1 MMVTHVDNRR
11 YPSHPIP
18 GVGAIVVGP
27 AGLLLVRRDKEPG
40 KGLWSIP
47 GGAVELGETQNDAVV
62 REVMEETGVQ
72 CVVLELVSTADL
84 VTLDSE
90 GRVEYHYLLNH
101 YLARGLTME
110 TRPET
115 PAAEVT
121 WFPLDSLPLGEM
133 PIRILDL
140 LESVHERMLSLTSPD

>member
-1 MMVTHVDNRR
+1 MVLHVDNRR

-47 GGAVELGETQNDAVV
+47 G
-62 REVMEETGVQ
+62 VQ
-72 CVVLELVSTADL
+72 CVVLELVSTVDL

-90 GRVEYHYLLNH
+90 ERVEYHYLLNH

-140 LESVHERMLSLTSPD
+140 LESVHERMLSLTSSD

>member
-1 MMVTHVDNRR
+1 MLVLHVDNRK

-18 GVGAIVVGP
+18 GVGAIVVGS
-27 AGLLLVRRDKEPG
+27 AGLLLVRRDKDPG
-40 KGLWSIP
+40 IGLWSIP
-47 GGAVELGETQNDAVV
+47 GGAVELGETQKEAVV

-72 CVVLELVSTADL
+72 CEVLELVSTADL

-90 GRVEYHYLLNH
+90 ERVEYHYLLNH

-110 TRPET
+110 TRSET

-121 WFPLDSLPLGEM
+121 WFPLDSLPVGEM

-140 LESVHERMLSLTSPD
+140 LESVHERMLSLTGPD

>member
-1 MMVTHVDNRR
+1 MMVPHVDNRR

-27 AGLLLVRRDKEPG
+27 AGLLLVRRDKAPD

-47 GGAVELGETQNDAVV
+47 GGAVELAETQKEAVV

-72 CVVLELVSTADL
+72 CEVLELVSTADL
-84 VTLDSE
+84 VTLDSK

-101 YLARGLTME
+101 YIARGLTTE
-110 TRPET
+110 TQSET

-140 LESVHERMLSLTSPD
+140 LESVRERMQSLTDCD

>member
-1 MMVTHVDNRR
+1 M
-11 YPSHPIP
+11 
-18 GVGAIVVGP
+18 VGP
-27 AGLLLVRRDKEPG
+27 AGLLLVRRDKDPG
-40 KGLWSIP
+40 MGLWSIP
-47 GGAVELGETQNDAVV
+47 GGAVELGETQKEAVV

-72 CVVLELVSTADL
+72 CEVLELISTADL

-121 WFPLDSLPLGEM
+121 WFPLDSLPIEEM
-133 PIRILDL
+133 PIQILGL
-140 LESVHERMLSLTSPD
+140 LEKSREKMLSLTSPD

>member
-1 MMVTHVDNRR
+1 MVLHVDSRR

-18 GVGAIVVGP
+18 GVGAIVVGS
-27 AGLLLVRRDKEPG
+27 AGLLLVRRDKDPG
-40 KGLWSIP
+40 IGLWSIP
-47 GGAVELGETQNDAVV
+47 GGAVELGETQKEAVV

-72 CVVLELVSTADL
+72 CEVLELVSTADL

-101 YLARGLTME
+101 YLTRGLTMG

-121 WFPLDSLPLGEM
+121 WFPLDSLPVEEM
-133 PIRILDL
+133 PILILDL
-140 LESVHERMLSLTSPD
+140 LESLRERMLLLTSRD

>member
-1 MMVTHVDNRR
+1 MVPHVDNRR

-27 AGLLLVRRDKEPG
+27 AGLLLLRRDKEPG

-47 GGAVELGETQNDAVV
+47 GGAVELGETQKEAVV

-72 CVVLELVSTADL
+72 CEVLELVSTADL

-121 WFPLDSLPLGEM
+121 WFPLDSLPVGEM
-133 PIRILDL
+133 PIQILGL
-140 LESVHERMLSLTSPD
+140 LEKSRERMLSLTSRD

>member
-1 MMVTHVDNRR
+1 MMVPYVDNRR

-18 GVGAIVVGP
+18 GVGAVVVGP
-27 AGLLLVRRDKEPG
+27 AGLLLVRRDKDPG

-47 GGAVELGETQNDAVV
+47 GGAVELAETQKEAVV

-72 CVVLELVSTADL
+72 CEVLELVSTADL

-90 GRVEYHYLLNH
+90 GRIEYHYLLNH

-115 PAAEVT
+115 PAAEVN

-140 LESVHERMLSLTSPD
+140 LESVRERMLSLTSRD

>member
-1 MMVTHVDNRR
+1 MMVPHVDNRR

-27 AGLLLVRRDKEPG
+27 AGLLLVRRDKDPG
-40 KGLWSIP
+40 MGLWSIP
-47 GGAVELGETQNDAVV
+47 GGAVELGETQKEAVV

-72 CVVLELVSTADL
+72 CEVLELISTADL

-101 YLARGLTME
+101 YIARGLTME

-121 WFPLDSLPLGEM
+121 WFPLDSLPVGEM
-133 PIRILDL
+133 PIQILDL
-140 LESVHERMLSLTSPD
+140 LEKSREKMLSLTSPD

>member
-1 MMVTHVDNRR
+1 MMVLHVDNRR

-27 AGLLLVRRDKEPG
+27 AGLLLLRRDKEPG

-47 GGAVELGETQNDAVV
+47 GGAVELGETQKEAVV

-90 GRVEYHYLLNH
+90 GRVKYHYLLNH

-121 WFPLDSLPLGEM
+121 WFPLDSLPVGEM
-133 PIRILDL
+133 PIQILGL
-140 LESVHERMLSLTSPD
+140 LEKSRERMLSLASRD

>member
-1 MMVTHVDNRR
+1 MMVPHVDNRR

-27 AGLLLVRRDKEPG
+27 AGLLLVRRDKDPG

-47 GGAVELGETQNDAVV
+47 GGAVELAETQKEAVV

-72 CVVLELVSTADL
+72 CEVLELVSTADL

-133 PIRILDL
+133 PILILDL
-140 LESVHERMLSLTSPD
+140 LESVRERMVSLTSRD

>member
-1 MMVTHVDNRR
+1 MVLLVDNRR

-27 AGLLLVRRDKEPG
+27 AGLLLVRRDKDPG

-47 GGAVELGETQNDAVV
+47 GGAIELGETQNDAVV

-90 GRVEYHYLLNH
+90 GRIEYHYLLNH

-110 TRPET
+110 TQPET
-115 PAAEVT
+115 PVAEVT
-121 WFPLDSLPLGEM
+121 WFPLDSLPVGEM